1 MEILQE
7 HAVLKNKKYYLY
19 LENNKVKVNKTAFH
33 KLKGRYYKKNNY
45 WVFPENC
52 LSSNDTPPVEEV
64 DDTKS
69 QNSVLSQQESIHSI
83 ESNKSSNSVLSQQ
96 ESIHSIESNKSSN
109 SVLSQQES
117 IKEKIKKQ
125 LNLIPVKNIS
135 KKKDKIISYNYSYNI
150 NPPSIFL
157 DNISQYLI

>member
-1 MEILQE
+1 MLFRSSQQE
-7 HAVLKNKKYYLY
+7 SIH
-19 LENNKVKVNKTAFH
+19 
-33 KLKGRYYKKNNY
+33 
-45 WVFPENC
+45 
-52 LSSNDTPPVEEV
+52 SIQSNE
-64 DDTKS
+64 S
-69 QNSVLSQQESIHSI
+69 LNSVLSQQESIHSI
-83 ESNKSSNSVLSQQ
+83 QSNESL
-96 ESIHSIESNKSSN
+96 N